1 MYRPRNSGIMMAILL
16 TAAGSQVQAG
26 SLPDMLKSSS
36 RNGAYVAPTAFE
48 VQQAEALFQRCFAK
62 CDDQAV
68 IQGWQQ
74 LGFEVLQA
82 EHGGQLLTVIREKS
96 DARQG
101 RGFYVFYPESN
112 GSTVLEAPHS
122 FKDENTREIQLSLLA
137 EGRFRAA
144 AWNTVPRHYEQN
156 GMKVDADMAHLQGTY
171 FLAFSR
177 AFASHLPA
185 GKLVQLHGFARGKRR
200 SGDGSD
206 ADMVVSSGSQVQTD
220 TMLKLGRCLQ
230 GAELGKIRLYPTEIR
245 ELGATTNSIGN
256 ALRAQ
261 GHAGFVHIEMS
272 AQTRLSLLNDKGERA
287 KLLRCLEK

>member
-1 MYRPRNSGIMMAILL
+1 MTIFFA
-16 TAAGSQVQAG
+16 AAGSQVQAG
-26 SLPDMLKSSS
+26 SLPDMLKSAS
-36 RNGAYVAPTAFE
+36 RNGAYVAPSALE
-48 VQQAEALFQRCFAK
+48 VEQAEALFQRCFAK

-82 EHGGQLLTVIREKS
+82 EHGGQALTVIREKS
-96 DARQG
+96 DAKQG

-137 EGRFRAA
+137 GGRFRAA
-144 AWNTVPRHYEQN
+144 AWNTVPRHYELN
-156 GMKVDADMAHLQGTY
+156 GMTVDADMAHLQGTY

-185 GKLVQLHGFARGKRR
+185 GKLVQLHGFAQGKRR
-200 SGDGSD
+200 SGAGFD
-206 ADMVVSSGSQVQTD
+206 AEMVVSSGSQVQTGS
-220 TMLKLGRCLQ
+220 MLQLGHCLQ
-230 GAELGKIRLYPTEIR
+230 RADLGKIRLYPTEIH

-272 AQTRLSLLNDKGERA
+272 AQARLVLLNDKSQRA
-287 KLLRCLEK
+287 KFLKCLEK